1 MGLRTLLFVGLF
13 GFALI
18 GAFYN
23 PLVGLIGY
31 MGHYCIG
38 PERQWWHAPLAG
50 IDLRYSFSL
59 AIVSAVSIFFNH
71 QKLKYGKFLTSQE
84 TGVLLFIAVIWLADL
99 LSAGT
104 VGRYTTADHPT
115 VKMLKI
121 TFFLLMLSHVATDR
135 RKLKIVTWSFVVFA
149 LILGMQAYEVP
160 LRAFSQ
166 GRLES
171 VGGADFS
178 DANRF
183 GGFMA
188 GMLFIVGCQFLN
200 STKLWQ
206 RGLVF
211 LAGGFAANAVILTR
225 SRGALL
231 GLAVGMLVAFI
242 FSSPRHRKIIVVG
255 LLAAGL
261 GIFNLSDEAFI
272 ERSTTITREADERD
286 ASASSRLEIWEGGL
300 KMLADHPLLGVGP
313 GNFYQYIGS
322 YQPLHPG
329 RDAHNTLVR
338 CAGELGLVG
347 LSIFVWLV
355 FNAFRILRQC
365 IRDASLFPP
374 DIAKD
379 FQLMSLGYMAALFA
393 MLGYGMTGT
402 LIYTEYLWWMLI
414 LPVCMQRAFDNEME
428 AQLAARAAVSPTAP
442 VLGAHEFP

>member
-13 GFALI
+13 AVALL

-38 PERQWWHAPLAG
+38 PERQWWHAPLRG
-50 IDLRYSFSL
+50 FDLRYSFSL
-59 AIVSAVSIFFNH
+59 AMVSAVSIFVNRH
-71 QKLKYGKFLTSQE
+71 KLNYGQFLTRHE
-84 TGVLLFIAVIWLADL
+84 WYILAFVAIVWLADMT
-99 LSAGT
+99 SADS
-104 VGRYTTADHPT
+104 VGRYSTVDHPT
-115 VKMLKI
+115 MKMTKI
-121 TFFLLMLSHVATDR
+121 AFFLLMLSHVATDR
-135 RKLKIVTWSFVVFA
+135 KKLKIVTWSFVVFA
-149 LILGMQAYEVP
+149 LLLGLQAYEVP
-160 LRAFSQ
+160 LSAFSK

-200 STKLWQ
+200 STKLWE
-206 RGLVF
+206 RGLTF
-211 LAGGFAANAVILTR
+211 LAGGFAANALILTR
-225 SRGALL
+225 SRGAML
-231 GLAVGMLVAFI
+231 GLAVGMLIAFI

-272 ERSTTITREADERD
+272 ERSSTITRQADERD
-286 ASASSRLEIWEGGL
+286 ASASSRLEIWEGGV
-300 KMLADHPLLGVGP
+300 KMLAEHPLLGVGP
-313 GNFYQYIGS
+313 GNFYQNIGR

-338 CAGELGLVG
+338 CAGELGLAG
-347 LSIFVWLV
+347 LSVFVWLV

-365 IRDASLFPP
+365 IRDAALFPP
-374 DIAKD
+374 EIAKD
-379 FQLMSLGYMAALFA
+379 FQLMSLGYMAAMFA
-393 MLGYGMTGT
+393 MLAYGMTGT

-414 LPVCMQRAFDNEME
+414 LPVCLQRAFDNEME
-428 AQLAARAAVSPTAP
+428 AQLATRPAATPTPP
-442 VLGAHEFP
+442 VLGAHEFR

>member
-1 MGLRTLLFVGLF
+1 MGLRTMLFVGLF
-13 GFALI
+13 AVALI
-18 GAFYN
+18 GAFYT

-38 PERQWWHAPLAG
+38 PERQWWHAPLSG
-50 IDLRYSFSL
+50 YNMRYSFSL
-59 AIVSAVSIFFNH
+59 AVVAAISILINH
-71 QKLKYGKFLTSQE
+71 GKLAYGRLLVKQE
-84 TGVLLFIAVIWLADL
+84 WLILAFIAVVWLADL
-99 LSAGT
+99 TSAAS
-104 VGRYTTADHPT
+104 VGRYSTVDHPT
-115 VKMLKI
+115 MKMLKVG
-121 TFFLLMLSHVATDR
+121 FFLLMLSHVATDR
-135 RKLKIVTWSFVVFA
+135 KKLKIVTWSFVVFA
-149 LILGMQAYEVP
+149 LLLGLQAYEVP
-160 LRAFSQ
+160 MSAFNK

-171 VGGADFS
+171 VGGADFG

-200 STKLWQ
+200 STNLWE

-211 LAGGFAANAVILTR
+211 LSGGFAANALILTR
-225 SRGALL
+225 SRGAML
-231 GLAVGMLVAFI
+231 GLIVGMLVAFI

-261 GIFNLSDEAFI
+261 GIFQLSDEAFV
-272 ERSTTITREADERD
+272 ERSTTITRQADERD

-300 KMLADHPLLGVGP
+300 KMLIAHPLLGVGP
-313 GNFYQYIGS
+313 GNFYQYIGN

-374 DIAKD
+374 EIAKD
-379 FQLMSLGYMAALFA
+379 IQLMSLGYMAALFA

-414 LPVCMQRAFDNEME
+414 LPACMQRTFDNEME
-428 AQLAARAAVSPTAP
+428 LLQASHKQALAANPP
-442 VLGAHEFP
+442 PGGF

>member
-1 MGLRTLLFVGLF
+1 MGLRTALFVGLLA
-13 GFALI
+13 FALI

-23 PLVGLIGY
+23 PLIGLIGY

-38 PERQWWHAPLAG
+38 PERQWWHAPLSG
-50 IDLRYSFSL
+50 FDLRYSFWL
-59 AIVSAVSIFFNH
+59 AVVSAVSIFINH
-71 QKLKYGKFLTSQE
+71 KKLNYGKILTNHE
-84 TGVLLFIAVIWLADL
+84 HIILLFVAVIWIADFF
-99 LSAGT
+99 SAGT
-104 VGRYTTADHPT
+104 VGRYESADHPT
-115 VKMLKI
+115 IKMLKI
-121 TFFLLMLSHVATDR
+121 TFFLFMLSHVVTDR
-135 RKLKIVTWSFVVFA
+135 KKLKIVTWSLVLFS
-149 LILGMQAYEVP
+149 LLLGLQAYEVP
-160 LRAFSQ
+160 WRSFAQ

-188 GMLFIVGCQFLN
+188 AMLFIIGCQFLN
-200 STKLWQ
+200 SSRIRDRAL
-206 RGLVF
+206 LF
-211 LAGGFAANAVILTR
+211 LAGGFTANAVILTR

-261 GIFNLSDEAFI
+261 GIAYLSDDTFL
-272 ERSTTITREADERD
+272 ERSSTIVVESSDERD
-286 ASASSRLEIWEGGL
+286 ASASSRLEIWKGGL
-300 KMLADHPLLGVGP
+300 KMLKAHPLLGVGP

-347 LSIFVWLV
+347 SFVFVYLV

-374 DIAKD
+374 EVEKD

-414 LPVCMQRAFDNEME
+414 MPVCMQRAFDNEMDLQ
-428 AQLAARAAVSPTAP
+428 QLTHRQALPANPSADA
-442 VLGAHEFP
+442 F